1 MNARAESSFTCRI
14 QHFNNNN
21 DNKTYKKENKK
32 PHSQILASRRAH
44 PKKSL
49 PARSPAAIPTKNSVI
64 QEKYIHTMV
73 YFTVRNTYIR
83 TSHCVPTTIVR
94 TLKRTK
100 KKQKRRRWRWK
111 KKEKNNKKTN
121 ISQLF
126 VHSECQFTCYF
137 SCAVYALY
145 CWPLDGA

>member
-100 KKQKRRRWRWK
+100 KNKKEEDEDEKRR
-111 KKEKNNKKTN
+111 KKTTRKQTYHN
-121 ISQLF
+121 
-126 VHSECQFTCYF
+126 Y
-137 SCAVYALY
+137 LY
-145 CWPLDGA
+145 IQSANSRVIFRVQYMRCIAGR